1 MVDFIGERL
10 LFSFDDYLL
19 EFNYYHK
26 EWLLHDGIPMN
37 GGALI
42 SDRKLYA
49 SDGTNILIEGT
60 TYTDSVAYRRS
71 NFETLGAPSYLKK
84 FHRVLIFTPS
94 MAEGFTIGIDTY
106 KNWDT
111 SETVTSE
118 TKSGDVGQVDLTQRL
133 DPARVKSL
141 AIEIKSDSGQVFIS
155 EGYEYEYGGFSRDF
169 QDDD

>member
-1 MVDFIGERL
+1 
-10 LFSFDDYLL
+10 
-19 EFNYYHK
+19 
-26 EWLLHDGIPMN
+26 
-37 GGALI
+37 
-42 SDRKLYA
+42 
-49 SDGTNILIEGT
+49 
-60 TYTDSVAYRRS
+60 
-71 NFETLGAPSYLKK
+71 
-84 FHRVLIFTPS
+84 